1 MTKNPFEEIWD
12 SADREIVEIYEPG
25 TFDFLEKKIPKLY
38 RRIQFA
44 EDRINLHWGK
54 DLSFFK
60 GSIGLWKD
68 LMRQA
73 IQEFYNNRIQ
83 TTGAKIAA
91 SLARAERAQDRGKAI
106 SPAPET
112 RKEPPAKRPANIFE
126 RIRETGGEDK

>member
-1 MTKNPFEEIWD
+1 MAKDSFAEIWD
-12 SADREIVEIYEPG
+12 AADKEIAEIYEPG

-38 RRIQFA
+38 RKIQFA
-44 EDRINLHWGK
+44 EDRINLHWGE

-73 IQEFYNNRIQ
+73 IQEFYNDRIQ

-91 SLARAERAQDRGKAI
+91 SLPKAERAHDRGKAATH
-106 SPAPET
+106 APEIK
-112 RKEPPAKRPANIFE
+112 KEPPAKRPANIFE
-126 RIRETGGEDK
+126 QIREGK